1 LMASSLCRPGARR
14 ASSQIFTQEYA
25 RANLWRRKGRASN
38 GKDTGADSHAACNEV
53 GSRRVESAGE
63 LAAGGVER
71 EYAGGR
77 VKEVDIA
84 GRSGNDEVT
93 ELRTVVQASECAC

>member
-1 LMASSLCRPGARR
+1 MHEQNCGEGRGEPPMARTPEPTAM
-14 ASSQIFTQEYA
+14 Q
-25 RANLWRRKGRASN
+25 
-38 GKDTGADSHAACNEV
+38 HAMR
-53 GSRRVESAGE
+53 SVESAGE